1 MYNFEEVIP
10 GKLTRSWYVW
20 KAVFFLLFALSALA
34 KVAWIIRNNHEL
46 VLLDVVLL
54 TILAGLLWA
63 SSQVFTTLRTLQPD
77 PSESLQQLTTKYV
90 WMYTAVNAMVCGC
103 LWLLTAVIS
112 RQ

>member
-63 SSQVFTTLRTLQPD
+63 SSQVFTDSTHAPAGPERKP
-77 PSESLQQLTTKYV
+77 PTT
-90 WMYTAVNAMVCGC
+90 NH
-103 LWLLTAVIS
+103 
-112 RQ
+112 

>member
-63 SSQVFTTLRTLQPD
+63 SSKCLRLYAR
-77 PSESLQQLTTKYV
+77 S
-90 WMYTAVNAMVCGC
+90 
-103 LWLLTAVIS
+103 S
-112 RQ
+112 RTRAKASNN